1 MAGIDADEEFVGID
15 GIVATGVYGTAAAP
29 TDASAPLGVSWT
41 EHGLTTAAGVTRTQP
56 VASTVRRA
64 WQNNAKLRT
73 LVTEAAVRFTFVLVQ
88 TSEDNIE
95 LFHGV
100 PLVAGSLVTNPGREW
115 PRIAFDLDVIDGDN
129 VIREYAPSA
138 KVVEVGDQ
146 VAVAGETY
154 GWPITIEAEYDAGI
168 GGYTKQYFSEF
179 ETP

>member
-1 MAGIDADEEFVGID
+1 M
-15 GIVATGVYGTAAAP
+15 
-29 TDASAPLGVSWT
+29 
-41 EHGLTTAAGVTRTQP
+41 
-56 VASTVRRA
+56 
-64 WQNNAKLRT
+64 
-73 LVTEAAVRFTFVLVQ
+73 LVQ